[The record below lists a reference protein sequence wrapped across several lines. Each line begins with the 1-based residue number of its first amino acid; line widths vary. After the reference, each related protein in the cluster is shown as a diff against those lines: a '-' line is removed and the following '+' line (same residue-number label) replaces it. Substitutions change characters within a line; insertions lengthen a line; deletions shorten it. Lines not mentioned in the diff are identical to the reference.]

1 LDQKINKRPY
11 LFFNPFFRFSLDSL
25 IRAKSRHYQ
34 FNSMCAAH
42 LEYRSLALKI
52 WELLAFEYVK
62 TSLDEENKFLKI
74 KSMQHVLVALQILF

>member
-1 LDQKINKRPY
+1 
-11 LFFNPFFRFSLDSL
+11 
-25 IRAKSRHYQ
+25 
-34 FNSMCAAH
+34 MCAAH